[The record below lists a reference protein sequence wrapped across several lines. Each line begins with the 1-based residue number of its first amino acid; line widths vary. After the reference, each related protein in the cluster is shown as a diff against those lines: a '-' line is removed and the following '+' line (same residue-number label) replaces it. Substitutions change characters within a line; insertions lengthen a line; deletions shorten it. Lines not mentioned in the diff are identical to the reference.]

1 MSTTM
6 TIFVVCLV
14 IAILMAL
21 GYLAACAGAGR
32 WLKLAEW
39 LVQTECAHKH
49 GRLLAIG
56 FDGESVYEC
65 ARCGKHVRKPL

>member
-6 TIFVVCLV
+6 IIFVVSIFL
-14 IAILMAL
+14 ALLMVA

-39 LVQTECAHKH
+39 LGQAACPHKH
-49 GRLLAIG
+49 GRLLSIG